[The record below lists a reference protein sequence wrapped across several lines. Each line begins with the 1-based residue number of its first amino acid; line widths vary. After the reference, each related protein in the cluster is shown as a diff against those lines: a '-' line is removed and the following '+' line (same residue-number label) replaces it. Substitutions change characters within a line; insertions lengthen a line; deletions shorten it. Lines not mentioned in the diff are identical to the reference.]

1 MQQRSASLGDSSP
14 MRQLA
19 LAASLVLLSGC
30 GGGGGG
36 VVPPTPLTVD
46 LAPLAAQCGT
56 TVGGTTFSTAS
67 DPSAGDTPA
76 NTEQRGFFSFP
87 HGLIPGGVTIQL
99 AQLQI
104 TQTTVTGTPYVDFPS
119 LVLDHVDLLGALT
132 EADHAATAL
141 SSAFATLPHDAT
153 QNVLR
158 TVTVT
163 SQLLDDIA
171 NTRGI
176 SSFRL
181 RFVNAP
187 NTDSGADNARF
198 ELDAPGTAANLHI
211 VYLP

>member
-1 MQQRSASLGDSSP
+1 

-36 VVPPTPLTVD
+36 TVTPPPPTPVTLDV
-46 LAPLAAQCGT
+46 APLGAQCGT
-56 TVGGTTFSTAS
+56 TVGGTTIASNS
-67 DPSAGDTPA
+67 DPAVGDTPA

-87 HGLIPGGVTIQL
+87 HGTIPGGVTIQL

-104 TQTTVTGTPYVDFPS
+104 TQTTVTGAPYTDFPS
-119 LVLDHVDLLGALT
+119 LVVDHMDLGGTFDAG
-132 EADHAATAL
+132 DHAAAAL

-163 SQLLDDIA
+163 NQLIDDIA

-187 NTDSGADNARF
+187 SADSGADNARF
-198 ELDAPGTAANLHI
+198 ELDATGTAANLHI